1 MLRSLAVAGTALL
14 LGTTVACSGASTDQA
29 GSDAGTKQYC
39 NSLKSAQ
46 QEFGAINRGDVTPG
60 NLDRILDRMHS
71 LSQQAPA
78 PVADDWKKLDGA
90 ISQLQGGLDD
100 LGLSFKDLSDPK
112 KLAQVD
118 PQKLQEFGRRMQQL
132 AGQQFE
138 KAGNAIE
145 KHAKQVC
152 HINLGKG

>member
-1 MLRSLAVAGTALL
+1 MLRSLALAGASLL

-29 GSDAGTKQYC
+29 GSDAGTQQYC
-39 NSLKSAQ
+39 DSLKSAQ
-46 QEFGAINRGDVTPG
+46 KEFGAINSGDVTPG

-78 PVADDWKKLDGA
+78 PVADDWRKLDGA
-90 ISQLQGGLDD
+90 IGRLQGGLDD

-118 PQKLQEFGRRMQQL
+118 PQQLQEFGRQTQQL
-132 AGQQFE
+132 GGQQFE
-138 KAGNAIE
+138 RAGDAIE